1 MFKIF
6 LKKSAEKFLYSLEKN
21 RKDKIA
27 SVLNILE
34 TNPIPFKDLDLKK
47 LKGEKDTYRIRVGK
61 IRIIY
66 QIFFEES
73 KIIVHLMDF
82 RERAY

>member
-1 MFKIF
+1 MFKVF

-21 RKDKIA
+21 RKDKVA
-27 SVLNILE
+27 RALSILE

-66 QIFFEES
+66 QILFEEH